1 MKKIYVAHL
10 AVIGANIIFGI
21 NYVVAKGIM
30 PDYLL
35 PRSIIFLRVFGAT
48 VIFWL
53 VSLLFPRENVDRKDL
68 LRLAVCALFGVA
80 INQVLF
86 FEGLNLTT
94 PINSAIIMVT
104 IPIMVLVFAYFIIGD
119 KITRNKSIGILF
131 GFAGAV
137 YLILQGGNI
146 SIKADTTLGN
156 LLTFLN
162 ASSYALFLV
171 LVKPLMK
178 KYTALTVMKWVFT
191 FGFIYIIPFSLHLVI
206 DSDFNAIP
214 TNIWFSIIYV
224 VVFTTVL
231 AYFLNNFSLKTISPT
246 MNSTYIYLQ
255 PLLATV
261 VALLASKDT
270 LTYVEILAAIFI
282 FIGVYFVNFRK
293 EKSYPGK
300 LENTNFKKANS
311 K

>member
-35 PRSIIFLRVFGAT
+35 PRSIIFLRVLGAT
-48 VIFWL
+48 LIFWL
-53 VSLLFPRENVDRKDL
+53 VSLLFPRENVDLKDL

-94 PINSAIIMVT
+94 PINAAIIMVT

-178 KYTALTVMKWVFT
+178 KYSALTIMKWVFT

-214 TNIWFSIIYV
+214 TIIWLSIIYV
-224 VVFTTVL
+224 VIFTTVL
-231 AYFLNNFSLKTISPT
+231 AYFLNNFSLKTITPT
-246 MNSTYIYLQ
+246 MNSAYIYLQ

-282 FIGVYFVNFRK
+282 FTGVYFVNFRK
-293 EKSYPGK
+293 EKS
-300 LENTNFKKANS
+300 NIS
-311 K
+311 